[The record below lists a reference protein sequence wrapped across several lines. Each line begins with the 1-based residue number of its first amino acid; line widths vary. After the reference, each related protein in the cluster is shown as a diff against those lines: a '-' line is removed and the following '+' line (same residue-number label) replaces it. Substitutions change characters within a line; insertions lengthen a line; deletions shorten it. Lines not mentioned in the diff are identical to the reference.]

1 MGAAL
6 NNIRSTVLTQLSEG
20 LVDMGRVFRGLATD
34 GPGSP
39 RPPEAPEAPEPRRPP
54 DMHFA
59 REVRPQNFLMSSR
72 PKRSISIDGVHAG
85 YIFFDPA
92 YRLDSPPHPSWT

>member
-1 MGAAL
+1 MY
-6 NNIRSTVLTQLSEG
+6 
-20 LVDMGRVFRGLATD
+20 
-34 GPGSP
+34 
-39 RPPEAPEAPEPRRPP
+39 
-54 DMHFA
+54 FA

-92 YRLDSPPHPSWT
+92 YRLDSPPHPSHT

>member
-6 NNIRSTVLTQLSEG
+6 NNIRSTVLSQLSEG
-20 LVDMGRVFRGLATD
+20 LVDMGRLIGLATE
-34 GPGSP
+34 GPLGTSQP
-39 RPPEAPEAPEPRRPP
+39 LGPPRPP

-59 REVRPQNFLMSSR
+59 REVRPQNFLMSPR

-85 YIFFDPA
+85 YIFFA
-92 YRLDSPPHPSWT
+92 YRLDSPPHPSHT